1 MGKIIGID
9 LGTTNSVVA
18 VMEGGEPTVI
28 ASAEGSRLIPSVV
41 AVNPKNNERL
51 VGQVAKRQAVTN
63 PENTIFSI
71 KRFMGRKFSDPEVQK
86 ALKVVP
92 YKVVA
97 APNGDCRVVMG
108 GKEYSPQEISAMILQ
123 KMKTDAEA
131 YLGETVTQA
140 VITVPAY
147 FNDSQRQA
155 TKDAGKIAGLE
166 VMRIIN
172 EPTASSLAY
181 GLEKK
186 KDETIV
192 VYDMGGGT
200 FDVSVLEVGDGV
212 FEVKATNGNTFLGGD
227 DFDVR
232 VMDWLIDLFKKENG
246 IDIRND
252 RQALQRLKEAAEKA
266 KIELSSTME
275 TEINLPYLTAD
286 ATGPKHLVTRLT
298 RSRLEQ
304 LTEDLVARSIAPCE
318 LALKDAGIE
327 KSKIDE
333 VVLVGGMTRMP
344 AVQEAVKKEFGKEP
358 NRSVNPD
365 EVVAVGAAIQAG
377 VLGGEVRDVLLL
389 DVTPLTLSIET
400 LGGVATS
407 LIERN
412 TTIPT
417 KKSQIFSTASDNQTS
432 VEINIVQG
440 ERPMAADNKSLGKF
454 ILDGIPPAPRGIP
467 QIEVSFDI
475 DANGILNVT
484 AADKATGKTAHITIQ
499 ASSGLAKD
507 EIERMVREAQSHAA
521 EDKERREKVEAH
533 NAGDNAAYQA
543 EKFIRENGDKIPA
556 DKKSEL
562 ETKITAVRQAIM
574 GDDTAAMR
582 KATDDLQNTFSSIG
596 AAMYQQAG
604 ASDGAGASTDG
615 AGATDGQAG
624 GGTQTPDGDVV
635 EGEFRETK

>member
-1 MGKIIGID
+1 MASKIIGID

-28 ASAEGSRLIPSVV
+28 PSVEGSRLIPSVV
-41 AVNPKNNERL
+41 AVNPKTGERM
-51 VGQVAKRQAVTN
+51 VGQVAKRQAIVN

-71 KRFMGRKFSDPEVQK
+71 KRFMGRKFNDPEVQR

-97 APNGDCRVVMG
+97 APNGDCRVLMG

-123 KMKTDAEA
+123 KIKSDAEA
-131 YLGETVTQA
+131 YLGTSITQA

-181 GLEKK
+181 GLDRK

-192 VYDMGGGT
+192 VYDLGGGT
-200 FDVSVLEVGDGV
+200 FDVSILDVGDGV
-212 FEVKATNGNTFLGGD
+212 FEVKATNGDTFLGGD
-227 DFDVR
+227 DFDMR
-232 VMDWLIDLFKKENG
+232 VMNHLIDTFRAETG
-246 IDIRND
+246 IDIKND
-252 RQALQRLKEAAEKA
+252 RQALQRLREAAEKA
-266 KIELSSTME
+266 KVELSTLVE

-286 ATGPKHLVTRLT
+286 ATGPKHLVTKLT
-298 RSRLEQ
+298 RSKLEQ
-304 LTEDLVARSIAPCE
+304 LTEDLVQRTMAPCKQ
-318 LALKDAGIE
+318 AMADAGVDS
-327 KSKIDE
+327 SKVHE

-344 AVQEAVKKEFGKEP
+344 AIQAAVKRMFNKEP
-358 NRSVNPD
+358 NRTVNPD

-400 LGGVATS
+400 LGGVATP

-417 KKSQIFSTASDNQTS
+417 KKSQVFSTASDMQTS
-432 VEINIVQG
+432 VEIHVVQG
-440 ERPMAADNKSLGKF
+440 ERPMAADNKSLGRF
-454 ILDGIPPAPRGIP
+454 ILDGIPPAPRGVP
-467 QIEVSFDI
+467 QIEVTFDI
-475 DANGILNVT
+475 DANGILNVS
-484 AADKATGKTAHITIQ
+484 ASDKATGKSAHITIQ
-499 ASSGLAKD
+499 PSSGLAKD
-507 EIERMVREAQSHAA
+507 EIERMVREGQAHAE
-521 EDKERREKVEAH
+521 EDKARREKVEAR
-533 NAGDNAAYQA
+533 NEGDNAAYQA

-562 ETKITAVRQAIM
+562 ESRIAALRGALTGDDVNAIRQAS
-574 GDDTAAMR
+574 DEL
-582 KATDDLQNTFSSIG
+582 KNTFSQIG
-596 AAMYQQAG
+596 ASMYQQAAPG
-604 ASDGAGASTDG
+604 AGGPAGDGATPPGDGAGKG
-615 AGATDGQAG
+615 
-624 GGTQTPDGDVV
+624 PDDDVV
-635 EGEFRETK
+635 EGEYRETK